1 MIEIEQIEEESQL
14 QSAIAEANDL
24 TFMLT
29 ARLDETKNMRENM
42 EIKLGYM
49 SLKPQRDNNVNNEEN
64 EEGDGEID
72 NTNENCVRDTTMPSC
87 SQDTSNSA
95 STCNSGTAKRT
106 LRSIK
111 PPQATLPKFYG
122 NSDDFPEYWAVFE
135 ALVHNSE
142 ELDIMEKILLLKESL
157 KGRAQTAIKG
167 IKLIPENYNWLIKT
181 LQENYSN
188 HQSNRSQIVKK
199 LVSMSVANNS
209 ADICSATFDQIR
221 MLTYQM
227 ISAGYHVGKTCDP
240 MWCETILSKFPEDI
254 IKSVLVASQSQ
265 DRQTVDDLMNLLKIE
280 ITAKVYVES
289 RLGHKHINKA
299 IPSKTNHDNLRTN
312 RNCLF
317 CHKDNHVS
325 MQCRTVTDQSI
336 RRKMLKEQ
344 NRCWKCCSPNH
355 SSFDCQRSDCLKCGQ
370 KHHMSLCFKTEQLSQ
385 NNSSKPK
392 FVRVG
397 QNQQRQ
403 HSWQNREENNRNIP
417 QRLKPINTQ
426 VSVEPPQIKENSIQH
441 SQTSKQLI
449 LMTAEGNI
457 WDARKQTYEKVLF
470 FFDSGA
476 QKTVIEENLA
486 QQLGLPKNTT
496 EICTMSGIG
505 GHIEC
510 FESHK
515 VPVKLGTAFGG
526 EICMTIQTKPVI
538 TNGFP
543 SVKLNTE
550 DIEFLKTNTIC
561 LANSK
566 LRGEHQNPHILVG
579 LDYYHDLV
587 TDPANG
593 IRTPS
598 GFHIAKTVF
607 GPTIYGRGIS
617 KVSETAN
624 TVCHSL
630 TISENTEQEL
640 LQKMFEL
647 DGLGIMPEETQ
658 GDEKVQRCFE
668 EYSKLIS
675 FENNIITAPFP
686 LKENVIQLENNYSV
700 AIRRLESLQNILLC
714 NPEQKQWYCD
724 LVNKYVSEGI
734 VENFDTADRYAAG
747 IYYMPHRGV
756 WKPQKMVPLG
766 IVFDASSKRR
776 GHLSLNDVI
785 RKGESFV
792 NRIHDILTSSRFTKI
807 VLMCDI
813 ESAFTQIRLVDAHK
827 DLCRFLWLRNVN
839 HPPTKDNVKYRF
851 RRLPFGVT
859 ACPSILNMAILSYL
873 ESQNSGLS
881 TEIAKNLYVDNIL
894 LQAKSVPE
902 AVRKYKESKYLF
914 SKIGM
919 NLREYISNSEEV
931 NSRIPYSDKLQSG
944 SMKILGVD
952 YNTITDNFTVRTKF
966 VHNKKLTKGDV
977 VSQTNSIYDPIGLT
991 GPLMV
996 KLKSMMREIFD
1007 SKVDWKTP
1015 LDQKICDEWYKLC
1028 KEVDL
1033 ATLSIPRYVLS
1044 PRVGDGLPASA
1055 VPGLTHKI
1063 IVSRT
1068 SVRPKA
1074 CNQLT
1079 GRCKGGGL
1087 ESPPTNKLH
1096 MSTLGERKFSQKP
1109 MGLEACNLPVGFK
1122 FHAKNSNRKESP
1134 DSGRKPGT
1142 VAPGRTGLQESCRL
1156 PKRKRT
1162 RMTICTY
1169 NARTLASEATIE
1181 DLMVQAKKIKYDVIG
1196 LTETRRRHSLN
1207 AVFETGEELFL
1218 GTCDNRGVGGV
1229 GVLVNTSMAQNI
1241 DSFEQLTTR
1250 IGRLRMRRC
1259 GPTPALTIFVAYAP
1273 TSSYEEEEV
1282 EAFYMDLEKFYRE
1295 DHAFYKVIIG
1305 DFNAKVG
1312 PRRTPEELHIG
1323 THGLQWND
1331 QGERL
1336 SEFIMTTKTI
1346 HGNSQF
1352 QKPSSLRWTW
1362 ESPGGGY
1369 RNEIDHIIVNKRF
1382 CLTDVAVVPKF
1393 YTGSDHRLLR
1403 GRFSFTRRAEKAA
1416 KFSKRNPRT
1425 TINWDLFATLAG
1437 FWEDSAM
1444 DNIDEEYDRLVKHL
1458 HDCAKKAESIKTT
1471 KRRLSLETLELIRQR
1486 GAARAAGNQELTS
1499 ELARLCREAIKK
1511 DLKERRA
1518 EVLAEAAEAGK
1529 SIRYA
1534 RRDFASRKTKMTAL
1548 RNPKGTT
1555 IASRRGMEKIIY
1567 DFYSD
1572 LFDSRAHLPPHH
1584 LREDGHVIPA
1594 VLPSEIRHAIMS
1606 VRNRTAAG
1614 PDRIKPEHL
1623 KNLPPVLINTLAR
1636 IFTRYLSEC
1645 KVPKQWKTSK
1655 TVLLYKKGDPHD
1667 IGNYR
1672 PICLLSVIYK
1682 LFTRVILNRIEKVLD
1697 EGQPCEQAGFR
1708 KGFSTIDHIH
1718 TVSRLIEVS
1727 REYKMPLCLTFIDL
1741 KKAFDSVET
1750 EAVVEALDNQ
1760 GVPTQYIKVLREL
1773 YSNFTTGISPFY
1785 KNIIIDVKRGVR
1797 QGDTISP
1804 KIFTATLENAMR
1816 KLEWDDMGV
1825 KIDGRQLHHL
1835 RFADDIVL
1843 ITPSISQA
1851 ERMLTEFAETC
1862 GCIGLELNLQ
1872 KTMFM
1877 RNGWISDAPFTLNGT
1892 NISECTSYVYL
1903 GRELNMMNDLAP
1915 ELGRRRRAAWGAYK
1929 SIEDVVKKTKNTRLR
1944 AHLFN
1949 TTVLPALTYASETWA
1964 LRKQEEN
1971 AVSVI
1976 ERAIERVMLGVSR
1989 FKQVRDGIR
1998 SSLLRQRS
2006 KIRDAAAFAKESK
2019 IRWAGHVMRFNDN
2032 RWTRAV
2038 SDWIPRDIKR
2048 NTGRPPTRWSD
2059 FFTKSFKE
2067 NYDALRVPRER
2078 RNHWATLARDRD
2090 KWKNYWRPLDRFED
2104 QRESSIKQQLDNRGA
2119 TVKFFHVS
2127 TENNLADAGTRGLTA
2142 QEIIE
2147 NDWIKG
2153 PRWLENHCSGW
2164 PIKSI
2169 NTLSD
2174 VHENDEIET
2183 MVTTT
2188 LKVTTSENKQ
2198 QEQLIDL
2205 KRFSKIDNVLRVL
2218 AKTAKTM
2225 KNWVAKTNQNRS
2237 SPIKVSEVDK
2247 FDNVFEITA
2256 SDMVNAERLLI
2267 SHEHRSI
2274 NLDALKKAIS

>member
-1 MIEIEQIEEESQL
+1 
-14 QSAIAEANDL
+14 
-24 TFMLT
+24 
-29 ARLDETKNMRENM
+29 
-42 EIKLGYM
+42 
-49 SLKPQRDNNVNNEEN
+49 
-64 EEGDGEID
+64 
-72 NTNENCVRDTTMPSC
+72 
-87 SQDTSNSA
+87 
-95 STCNSGTAKRT
+95 
-106 LRSIK
+106 
-111 PPQATLPKFYG
+111 
-122 NSDDFPEYWAVFE
+122 
-135 ALVHNSE
+135 
-142 ELDIMEKILLLKESL
+142 
-157 KGRAQTAIKG
+157 
-167 IKLIPENYNWLIKT
+167 
-181 LQENYSN
+181 
-188 HQSNRSQIVKK
+188 
-199 LVSMSVANNS
+199 
-209 ADICSATFDQIR
+209 
-221 MLTYQM
+221 
-227 ISAGYHVGKTCDP
+227 
-240 MWCETILSKFPEDI
+240 
-254 IKSVLVASQSQ
+254 
-265 DRQTVDDLMNLLKIE
+265 
-280 ITAKVYVES
+280 
-289 RLGHKHINKA
+289 
-299 IPSKTNHDNLRTN
+299 
-312 RNCLF
+312 
-317 CHKDNHVS
+317 
-325 MQCRTVTDQSI
+325 
-336 RRKMLKEQ
+336 
-344 NRCWKCCSPNH
+344 
-355 SSFDCQRSDCLKCGQ
+355 
-370 KHHMSLCFKTEQLSQ
+370 
-385 NNSSKPK
+385 
-392 FVRVG
+392 
-397 QNQQRQ
+397 
-403 HSWQNREENNRNIP
+403 
-417 QRLKPINTQ
+417 
-426 VSVEPPQIKENSIQH
+426 
-441 SQTSKQLI
+441 
-449 LMTAEGNI
+449 
-457 WDARKQTYEKVLF
+457 
-470 FFDSGA
+470 
-476 QKTVIEENLA
+476 
-486 QQLGLPKNTT
+486 
-496 EICTMSGIG
+496 
-505 GHIEC
+505 
-510 FESHK
+510 
-515 VPVKLGTAFGG
+515 
-526 EICMTIQTKPVI
+526 
-538 TNGFP
+538 
-543 SVKLNTE
+543 
-550 DIEFLKTNTIC
+550 
-561 LANSK
+561 
-566 LRGEHQNPHILVG
+566 
-579 LDYYHDLV
+579 
-587 TDPANG
+587 
-593 IRTPS
+593 
-598 GFHIAKTVF
+598 
-607 GPTIYGRGIS
+607 
-617 KVSETAN
+617 
-624 TVCHSL
+624 
-630 TISENTEQEL
+630 
-640 LQKMFEL
+640 
-647 DGLGIMPEETQ
+647 
-658 GDEKVQRCFE
+658 
-668 EYSKLIS
+668 
-675 FENNIITAPFP
+675 
-686 LKENVIQLENNYSV
+686 
-700 AIRRLESLQNILLC
+700 
-714 NPEQKQWYCD
+714 
-724 LVNKYVSEGI
+724 
-734 VENFDTADRYAAG
+734 
-747 IYYMPHRGV
+747 
-756 WKPQKMVPLG
+756 
-766 IVFDASSKRR
+766 
-776 GHLSLNDVI
+776 
-785 RKGESFV
+785 
-792 NRIHDILTSSRFTKI
+792 
-807 VLMCDI
+807 
-813 ESAFTQIRLVDAHK
+813 
-827 DLCRFLWLRNVN
+827 
-839 HPPTKDNVKYRF
+839 
-851 RRLPFGVT
+851 
-859 ACPSILNMAILSYL
+859 
-873 ESQNSGLS
+873 
-881 TEIAKNLYVDNIL
+881 
-894 LQAKSVPE
+894 
-902 AVRKYKESKYLF
+902 
-914 SKIGM
+914 
-919 NLREYISNSEEV
+919 
-931 NSRIPYSDKLQSG
+931 
-944 SMKILGVD
+944 
-952 YNTITDNFTVRTKF
+952 
-966 VHNKKLTKGDV
+966 
-977 VSQTNSIYDPIGLT
+977 
-991 GPLMV
+991 
-996 KLKSMMREIFD
+996 
-1007 SKVDWKTP
+1007 
-1015 LDQKICDEWYKLC
+1015 
-1028 KEVDL
+1028 
-1033 ATLSIPRYVLS
+1033 
-1044 PRVGDGLPASA
+1044 
-1055 VPGLTHKI
+1055 
-1063 IVSRT
+1063 
-1068 SVRPKA
+1068 
-1074 CNQLT
+1074 
-1079 GRCKGGGL
+1079 
-1087 ESPPTNKLH
+1087 
-1096 MSTLGERKFSQKP
+1096 
-1109 MGLEACNLPVGFK
+1109 
-1122 FHAKNSNRKESP
+1122 
-1134 DSGRKPGT
+1134 
-1142 VAPGRTGLQESCRL
+1142 
-1156 PKRKRT
+1156 
-1162 RMTICTY
+1162 MTICTY
-1169 NARTLASEATIE
+1169 NARTLASEAAIE

-1218 GTCDNRGVGGV
+1218 GTCDSRGVGGV

-1305 DFNAKVG
+1305 DFNAK
-1312 PRRTPEELHIG
+1312 
-1323 THGLQWND
+1323 
-1331 QGERL
+1331 
-1336 SEFIMTTKTI
+1336 
-1346 HGNSQF
+1346 
-1352 QKPSSLRWTW
+1352 KPSSLRWTW

-1403 GRFSFTRRAEKAA
+1403 GRFSFTRRAEKTA

-1534 RRDFASRKTKMTAL
+1534 RRDFASRKTRMTAL

-1655 TVLLYKKGDPHD
+1655 TVLLYKREIHMTSATIAQSAYCP
-1667 IGNYR
+1667 
-1672 PICLLSVIYK
+1672 S
-1682 LFTRVILNRIEKVLD
+1682 
-1697 EGQPCEQAGFR
+1697 
-1708 KGFSTIDHIH
+1708 ST
-1718 TVSRLIEVS
+1718 SSSQELIEVS

-1773 YSNFTTGISPFY
+1773 Y
-1785 KNIIIDVKRGVR
+1785 KGVR

-1877 RNGWISDAPFTLNGT
+1877 RNGWVSDAPFTLNGT

-2104 QRESSIKQQLDNRGA
+2104 QRESR
-2119 TVKFFHVS
+2119 
-2127 TENNLADAGTRGLTA
+2127 
-2142 QEIIE
+2142 
-2147 NDWIKG
+2147 
-2153 PRWLENHCSGW
+2153 
-2164 PIKSI
+2164 
-2169 NTLSD
+2169 
-2174 VHENDEIET
+2174 
-2183 MVTTT
+2183 
-2188 LKVTTSENKQ
+2188 
-2198 QEQLIDL
+2198 
-2205 KRFSKIDNVLRVL
+2205 
-2218 AKTAKTM
+2218 
-2225 KNWVAKTNQNRS
+2225 
-2237 SPIKVSEVDK
+2237 
-2247 FDNVFEITA
+2247 
-2256 SDMVNAERLLI
+2256 
-2267 SHEHRSI
+2267 
-2274 NLDALKKAIS
+2274 